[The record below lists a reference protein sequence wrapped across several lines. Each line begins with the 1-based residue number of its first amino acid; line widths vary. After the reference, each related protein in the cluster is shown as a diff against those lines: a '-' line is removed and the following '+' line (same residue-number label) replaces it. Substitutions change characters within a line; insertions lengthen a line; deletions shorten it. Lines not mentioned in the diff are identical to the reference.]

1 MKDSSKTKR
10 DLIQELEETRRGLEA
25 LDQQVQRGK
34 TEASGS
40 RPFAECHESFF
51 EDSADALYISSREGR
66 LLDVNPA
73 WLSIFGY
80 SRKEFTRLNFR
91 DLYVNPADRP
101 VFQAEIEKGGT
112 VKDYELLFKKK
123 DGTTMT
129 CLLTS
134 SVRYAPDGAVDG
146 YQGIIRDITEKKAM
160 EGRLRR
166 SEEKFSKVFR
176 SSPDWIVISTL
187 AEGRLVDVN
196 DAFLRITGYSREEV
210 LGKTSAD
217 LNLWAD
223 YSQRAETVKLLVE
236 RGEIRNHEVRFRMKS
251 GEILTMSRSAEL
263 IDLNGVPCIINV
275 TRDIS
280 EQKRSEEE
288 IRSLNRQLEERVV
301 ELTAANRDLDAFNYS
316 VSHDLRAPLIVI
328 GGFTRLLIRNYR
340 DALDQG
346 GQEMLNTISSTVDRM
361 ENLIDALLA
370 FSRSARQQLR
380 VSDVPMTDLARE
392 VLAELVPTAPGRV
405 IDATVHLLPP
415 ARGDRAMLRQVLTNL
430 ISNAIKFTS
439 RKERAV
445 IEVGGFVDDEEN
457 VYFVRDNGAGFDPQ
471 KTAKLFG
478 VFQRLHLP
486 EDFSGTGVG
495 LSIVQRIIQRHGGRV
510 WAEGKPGE
518 GATFHFTIPLQQV

>member
-1 MKDSSKTKR
+1 VKDQNKTKKQ
-10 DLIQELEETRRGLEA
+10 LIQELEKVRHSLEDLGGGVTQETA
-25 LDQQVQRGK
+25 
-34 TEASGS
+34 AAGS

-66 LLDVNPA
+66 ILDVNPA
-73 WLSIFGY
+73 WLRLFGY
-80 SRKEFTRLNFR
+80 GREEFTGLHFR
-91 DLYVNPADRP
+91 DLYLNPADRE
-101 VFQAEIEKGGT
+101 VFQAEIEKGRT
-112 VKDYELLFKKK
+112 VKDYEVLFKKK
-123 DGTTMT
+123 DGSTMT

-134 SVRYAPDGAVDG
+134 SVRYARDGCVEG

-160 EGRLRR
+160 EERLRR

-187 AEGRLVDVN
+187 ADGRFVDVN

-210 LGKTSAD
+210 IGKTSTD

-223 YSQRAETVKLLVE
+223 YSERAETVRLLIE
-236 RGEIRNHEVRFRMKS
+236 QGEIRNHEVRFRMKS

-263 IDLNGVPCIINV
+263 INLDGVPCIINV

-280 EQKRSEEE
+280 EQKKSEEE
-288 IRSLNRQLEERVV
+288 IRSLNRQLQERVV

-328 GGFTRLLIRNYR
+328 GGFTRLLMKSYR
-340 DALDQG
+340 DALDDG
-346 GQEMLNTISSTVDRM
+346 GQEMLSTIKATADRM
-361 ENLIDALLA
+361 EKLIDALLA

-380 VSDVPMTDLARE
+380 VSDVPMNDLARE
-392 VLAELVPTAPGRV
+392 VLEDLVPTMAGRV
-405 IDATVHLLPP
+405 IDTAIGPLPP
-415 ARGDRAMLRQVLTNL
+415 ARGDQAMLRQVLTNL

-445 IEVGGFVDDEEN
+445 IEIGGFVEDDEN
-457 VYFVRDNGAGFDPQ
+457 VFFVRDNGAGFDPR
-471 KTAKLFG
+471 KADKLFG
-478 VFQRLHLP
+478 VFQRLHSA
-486 EDFSGTGVG
+486 EDFGGTGVG

-510 WAEGKPGE
+510 WAEGSPGE
-518 GATFHFTIPLQQV
+518 GAAFFFTVPVHQM